1 MGSNFEL
8 RLNFAKQNATT
19 FQRYEQASYR
29 VKDFTTINLNYTYY
43 TIDQFFS
50 NTFQLGIQYN
60 LK

>member
-8 RLNFAKQNATT
+8 RLNFAKQNAPS

-50 NTFQLGIQYN
+50 NAFQLGIQYN